1 MKTNTDAQYKEQFD
15 LAQSIFESK
24 LGDYNASFL
33 WYRPSSLTDKLFIK
47 ANRIRSLQ
55 IQKEQLVEGKGNSIK
70 DEFQGILNYAICSLM
85 QLEIGNT
92 IIPESVSKE
101 KILAS
106 FKKYRQAILELM
118 QKKNHDYGEAW
129 RQMRIPSITD
139 EILVKIIRIRQME
152 SNGSGSSEGIDQNY
166 MDIANYALFALI
178 LIEENK

>member
-106 FKKYRQAILELM
+106 FKNIAKQ
-118 QKKNHDYGEAW
+118 
-129 RQMRIPSITD
+129 S
-139 EILVKIIRIRQME
+139 
-152 SNGSGSSEGIDQNY
+152 SN
-166 MDIANYALFALI
+166 
-178 LIEENK
+178 